1 LLVLPQPRS
10 NLELLE
16 DAAAK
21 LKELVSEVVFVG
33 GATLDL
39 IVTDEAAGPVRG
51 TTDVDVIAEIATYR
65 DYVSFALRL
74 RECGFSEDLRENAP
88 LCRWVHGNLTLDVM
102 PLDEKVLGF
111 SNIWYPGSLKDSKR
125 GGSSE
130 RQGHPA
136 DYCSVFPGHQAGGV
150 SRTGAQ
156 GLFWQP

>member
-1 LLVLPQPRS
+1 LPQPRS

-88 LCRWVHGNLTLDVM
+88 LCRWVHGDLTLDVM

-130 RQGHPA
+130 QQGHPA
-136 DYCSVFPGHQAGGV
+136 D
-150 SRTGAQ
+150 
-156 GLFWQP
+156 